1 MPDYIEYSNNSSYM
15 KLATKYQQRYIS
27 NRRETDK
34 VTLRHIEKYNNSYE
48 LKKLLDIGCGAGGF
62 FLKAIRDL
70 YPKIS
75 LIGTDL
81 SEEIIKENTKI
92 NSEFRIKFIHYD
104 FLNPNKILPNIRYSN
119 NECSLNVFQ
128 RRGNSK
134 SL

>member
-1 MPDYIEYSNNSSYM
+1 MWC
-15 KLATKYQQRYIS
+15 RW
-27 NRRETDK
+27 
-34 VTLRHIEKYNNSYE
+34 
-48 LKKLLDIGCGAGGF
+48 F